1 MNMKKFYVL
10 GLALVAVCAVGVMSA
25 AGASAVTFLLAEWL
39 EGGSGITATLLT
51 EIKGELALTET
62 LDGIKI
68 NELCSG
74 IFAGFIGPNGADEIT
89 EILNLEGGAISLTSL
104 SGTALSCTNSEN
116 CGEPLF
122 WYLELPWLT
131 LLVLMEDGTETFFAD
146 LLVNEKSGGSV
157 GYEVEC
163 MSLGIA
169 DTCKVTEAV
178 AKVENTVEGVNT
190 EFSDPFTELA
200 GLKLANCEIAGTE
213 AGKLEGLGF
222 LDVIGVTLTASE

>member
-74 IFAGFIGPNGADEIT
+74 IFDGFIGPNGADEIT
-89 EILNLEGGAISLTSL
+89 EILNLEGGAVSLTSL
-104 SGTALSCTNSEN
+104 SGTALSPPTSEN
-116 CGEPLF
+116 GEQPLF

-131 LLVLMEDGTETFFAD
+131 LLVLMEDGTETFFAY
-146 LLVNEKSGGSV
+146 LLVNEKRGGSV

-213 AGKLEGLGF
+213 AGKVEGLGF